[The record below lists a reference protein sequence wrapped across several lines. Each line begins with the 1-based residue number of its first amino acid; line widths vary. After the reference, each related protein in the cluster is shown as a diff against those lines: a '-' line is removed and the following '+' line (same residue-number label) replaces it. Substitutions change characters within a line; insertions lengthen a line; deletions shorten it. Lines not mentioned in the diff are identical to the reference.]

1 MLKATNWRIY
11 RTNGHYLGEHSAF
24 APETA
29 FCEFMSVHG
38 RRICES
44 DIEFDALDNGSSGL
58 ITYHS
63 EEYFLTPRDLR
74 TVFSS
79 PEWQNV
85 MHGSDC

>member
-11 RTNGHYLGEHSAF
+11 RTNGYYLGEQSAF

-29 FCEFMSVHG
+29 FCEFMSAWG
-38 RRICES
+38 RRLREG
-44 DIEFDALDNGSSGL
+44 DIQFDALDNGTSGL
-58 ITYHS
+58 ITYRD